1 MLEICGD
8 IGTSWHDLGIM
19 LKLPPAIL
27 VNIDADR
34 RLCREKAREMLYEWM
49 KREGSSATVG
59 SLADSLERIGNRR
72 VAQKLLGMYF
82 VIHVYLKTFMTVPLF
97 CNLGPGCS
105 SNLIISNTRVC
116 VSLGYPNTEKRV
128 ENTTRSGVFLTNSG
142 CLDSQ

>member
-1 MLEICGD
+1 MVEICDD
-8 IGTSWHDLGIM
+8 IGTCWHDLGIR

-27 VNIDADR
+27 VNIDADH

-72 VAQKLLGMYF
+72 VAQKLLSMYF

-97 CNLGPGCS
+97 CNPGPGY
-105 SNLIISNTRVC
+105 LTII
-116 VSLGYPNTEKRV
+116 P
-128 ENTTRSGVFLTNSG
+128 
-142 CLDSQ
+142 